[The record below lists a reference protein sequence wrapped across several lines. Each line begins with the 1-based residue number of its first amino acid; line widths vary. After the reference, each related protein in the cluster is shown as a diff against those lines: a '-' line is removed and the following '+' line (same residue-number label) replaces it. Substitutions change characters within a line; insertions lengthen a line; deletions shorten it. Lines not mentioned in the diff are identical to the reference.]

1 MANIIVTVTSSTGV
15 ESQIDFGGGRYS
27 ALMAEAFKDTK
38 RLFGWDNEQAES
50 YARALGAEYGRCL
63 TGNAAVKFGKLSEDG
78 KVNMREAMSIKG
90 ITVTPCLSI
99 ALALVKANELK
110 TLGFKLD
117 GVLAP
122 INDNVKDWIKTTL
135 TPVTA

>member
-1 MANIIVTVTSSTGV
+1 MANIIVTVTDSNGL

-27 ALMAEAFKDTK
+27 ALMAESFKDTR
-38 RLFGWDNEQAES
+38 RLFGWGVDQAEA

-63 TGNAAVKFGKLSEDG
+63 VGNAAVKFGKLSEDG

-110 TLGFKLD
+110 SLGFKVD
-117 GVLAP
+117 GTLVP
-122 INDNVKDWIKTTL
+122 VNDNVKEWIKSTL
-135 TPVTA
+135 PVTV